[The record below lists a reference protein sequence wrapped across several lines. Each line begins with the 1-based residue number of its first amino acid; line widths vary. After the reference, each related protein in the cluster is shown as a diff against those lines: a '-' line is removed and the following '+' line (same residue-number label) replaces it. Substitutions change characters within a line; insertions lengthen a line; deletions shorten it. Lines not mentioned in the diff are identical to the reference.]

1 MIGYFKT
8 DKEDVRV
15 VVDYDHWA
23 DNPVMYSGIDLYPL
37 EVNRNYVV
45 KDYDHKHN
53 SDIDSAM
60 QEVDEEWSSI
70 YEPSTEQRQKFA
82 EAWLTERNIPFYT
95 TTIQVYRDWVF
106 TGILYATEDD
116 VTEEMIRKRV
126 PYLNAWYNGDVYRM
140 SFQKEAVYRN
150 IDDPEDFIS
159 KWVDFDDGI
168 QDSYGD
174 IYDTDDVPEIVSSE
188 SEFTIVGDIKW
199 GEK

>member
-1 MIGYFKT
+1 MIGYFET

-15 VVDYDHWA
+15 IVDYDHYA
-23 DNPVMYSGIDLYPL
+23 DNPIMECGIGLYPL
-37 EVNRNYVV
+37 EVNRNYLV
-45 KDYDHKHN
+45 KHYDEKHN
-53 SDIDSAM
+53 AEINDGL
-60 QEVDEEWSSI
+60 ELCDEEC
-70 YEPSTEQRQKFA
+70 EPSTEQRQKFA

-95 TTIQVYRDWVF
+95 TTVQVYRDWVF

-140 SFQKEAVYRN
+140 YFQKEAVYRN

-159 KWVDFDDGI
+159 KWVDFDDGV

-174 IYDTDDVPEIVSSE
+174 IYDTDDVAEIVSSE
-188 SEFTIVGDIKW
+188 SEFTIVGEIKW